1 MADQSGAPS
10 TSAPGVPGGDSAGT
24 HRVGYI
30 AKEFL
35 EIYPALLR
43 SFCPGAH
50 AGGPVDPAAQ
60 QQWADYAQQYYAY
73 YAAAAQ
79 QQQQAQMP
87 APGADGSI
95 DPLAGFDT
103 NQLAE
108 QYLKNAYAG
117 YDAVGSTYD
126 TVDEYGVA
134 ALRKCN
140 SCGESGHFSKEC
152 PTARNCRKCGEPGH
166 NQRVCPQSECCHVTT
181 SHSPSLLQLHERH
194 LQHIN

>member
-1 MADQSGAPS
+1 MSTPTLKLLLNALRLGQPQDPQAAIFALAEHILAQDDLIEDLRKRITVVQSAAQILETKAVRLENELESFLRGGYA
-10 TSAPGVPGGDSAGT
+10 SAPR
-24 HRVGYI
+24 HQ
-30 AKEFL
+30 
-35 EIYPALLR
+35 
-43 SFCPGAH
+43 
-50 AGGPVDPAAQ
+50 AQ
-60 QQWADYAQQYYAY
+60 FQ
-73 YAAAAQ
+73 AQ

-181 SHSPSLLQLHERH
+181 SYLW
-194 LQHIN
+194 